1 MRKATSLLLALVMVL
16 TMLAGTAM
24 AQEAYT
30 GSAMGNNGEVTVS
43 VYFEGNQIASIEA
56 QHSETAGLG
65 DVAIARLIDEMVA
78 SQSVAVDTVA
88 GATNSSKAVIA
99 AVTQAIE
106 AAGLNVEDYMGPVDT
121 AVQATEDMSCDV
133 VIVGAGGAGMVAALQ
148 AVEDGAQSV
157 VLLEKMGAT
166 GGNTVR
172 STGGMN
178 AAGTPEQ
185 AVMEF
190 TESAGVEKTLESAAA
205 GRGQ

>member
-121 AVQATEDMSCDV
+121 ARPGDGRHELRRGHRGRWRRRHGGGA
-133 VIVGAGGAGMVAALQ
+133 AGG
-148 AVEDGAQSV
+148 
-157 VLLEKMGAT
+157 
-166 GGNTVR
+166 
-172 STGGMN
+172 
-178 AAGTPEQ
+178 
-185 AVMEF
+185 
-190 TESAGVEKTLESAAA
+190 
-205 GRGQ
+205 

>member
-1 MRKATSLLLALVMVL
+1 M
-16 TMLAGTAM
+16 
-24 AQEAYT
+24 
-30 GSAMGNNGEVTVS
+30 
-43 VYFEGNQIASIEA
+43 
-56 QHSETAGLG
+56 
-65 DVAIARLIDEMVA
+65 AIARLIDEMVA

-190 TESAGVEKTLESAAA
+190 TESAGVEKNPGERQGGLRPGAGPAHPDGGAAVRRLSGSAP
-205 GRGQ
+205 GGLLRQRGAV